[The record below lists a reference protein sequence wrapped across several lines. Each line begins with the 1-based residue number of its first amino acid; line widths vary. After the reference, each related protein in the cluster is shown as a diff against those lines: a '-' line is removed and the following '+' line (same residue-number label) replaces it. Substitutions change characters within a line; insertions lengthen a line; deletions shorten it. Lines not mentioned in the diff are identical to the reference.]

1 MEDNR
6 DVYKFVN
13 EWFTLYGII
22 ITIMLI
28 ITVTVTSLSDEVSKI
43 STMFSLGSKG
53 IPINALW
60 QWLLL
65 SFLISVYRLVFMT
78 DTFIKDMSVIKRSV
92 ILFSL
97 AFATAVVFSIVFKWF
112 PIDSIE
118 SWIGFIVCYAL
129 AVYKSASISKKQDRK
144 MQEALEK
151 YNRDHKTEWE
161 DSEM

>member
-6 DVYKFVN
+6 DVYKFFK

-28 ITVTVTSLSDEVSKI
+28 ITVFVTSISEEVSKV
-43 STMFSLGSKG
+43 SEMFSLGSKG
-53 IPINALW
+53 IPVNPPI
-60 QWLLL
+60 QWSPL
-65 SFLISVYRLVFMT
+65 SFLSSVYRLVFMT
-78 DTFIKDMSVIKRSV
+78 YIFIKDMSIIKRSV
-92 ILFSL
+92 LLYSM
-97 AFATAVVFSIVFKWF
+97 AFATAVLFSIIFKWF

-118 SWIGFIVCYAL
+118 SWIGFIVCYAV
-129 AVYKSASISKKQDRK
+129 AVYKSTSISKKQDRK

-161 DSEM
+161 DE